1 MNNFGPLIVID
12 MITFTYFRVK
22 TLKIFFIK
30 SQKIVLCEKSS
41 TRPCPSKIVSFL
53 KTPEGLTQQTYLRR
67 RKKARSNAFVAV
79 ASCDDVRTLMYGGSN
94 SVMTP
99 NVWTFWPLSYQ
110 GCFVV
115 VLTSAV
121 RKKNALLGG
130 LDFAQ

>member
-1 MNNFGPLIVID
+1 M
-12 MITFTYFRVK
+12 
-22 TLKIFFIK
+22 
-30 SQKIVLCEKSS
+30 
-41 TRPCPSKIVSFL
+41 
-53 KTPEGLTQQTYLRR
+53 
-67 RKKARSNAFVAV
+67 AV

-99 NVWTFWPLSYQ
+99 NVWTFWPFSYQ

-130 LDFAQ
+130 LDFAQWSSKDPSHIFYMLMHSELEFKNSS

>member
-1 MNNFGPLIVID
+1 
-12 MITFTYFRVK
+12 
-22 TLKIFFIK
+22 
-30 SQKIVLCEKSS
+30 
-41 TRPCPSKIVSFL
+41 
-53 KTPEGLTQQTYLRR
+53 
-67 RKKARSNAFVAV
+67 
-79 ASCDDVRTLMYGGSN
+79 MYGGSN

-130 LDFAQ
+130 LDFAQWSSKDPSHIFYILMHSELKKNKKWNFMKVILFAPMAKIKGYFEIFPN